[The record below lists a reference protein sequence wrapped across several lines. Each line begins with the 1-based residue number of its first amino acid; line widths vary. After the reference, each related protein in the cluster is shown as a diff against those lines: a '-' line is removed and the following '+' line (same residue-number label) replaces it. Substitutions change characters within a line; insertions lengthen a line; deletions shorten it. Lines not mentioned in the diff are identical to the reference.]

1 MARESDGPDNEAQPA
16 TDPTLQGSNV
26 NMFRVKADLDK
37 CIGAGTC
44 VRVASAV
51 FSQDDDS
58 GLVVVLDDAPD
69 DAQRGAVENAV
80 RLCPTH
86 ALHIEP

>member
-1 MARESDGPDNEAQPA
+1 
-16 TDPTLQGSNV
+16 
-26 NMFRVKADLDK
+26 MFRVKADIDK

-69 DAQRGAVENAV
+69 DAPRAAVENAV

>member
-1 MARESDGPDNEAQPA
+1 
-16 TDPTLQGSNV
+16 
-26 NMFRVKADLDK
+26 MFRVKADIDK

-44 VRVASAV
+44 VRVAGTV
-51 FSQDDDS
+51 FSQDEDS

-69 DAQRGAVENAV
+69 DSQRKAVENAV

-86 ALHIEP
+86 ALHIEE